1 MLRGRETEQ
10 SAIAALL
17 DEAWTSRGGALVLR
31 GPAGIG
37 KSALLADA
45 VARAEGMLVLRTQG
59 IQSESDLAF
68 SALHQLLRPVAH
80 LTERL
85 NPNQATAL
93 RVGLGERPAG
103 GRNDRFLVYSATL
116 GLVAEAAETQ
126 PVLCVV
132 DDAQWLDEESA
143 KALLF
148 TARRLGVERVAMLFA
163 ARDQEETEFEAPGV
177 PALPVSG
184 LSPSAA
190 QALLEESAAGPV
202 DARVTEALLEAT
214 EGNPLALVEL
224 PAALTAAE
232 LSGEEPLPSSLPVTE
247 GVARAFLGRVRRLPA
262 PAQTFLLVAAAEGSG
277 ELSAIQQAAVA
288 AGL

>member
-1 MLRGRETEQ
+1 VLRGRETEQ

-45 VARAEGMLVLRTQG
+45 VARAEGMLILRTQG

-68 SALHQLLRPVAH
+68 SALHQLLRPVVH

-93 RVGLGERPAG
+93 RVGLGELPAG

-126 PVLCVV
+126 PVLWV
-132 DDAQWLDEESA
+132 
-143 KALLF
+143 
-148 TARRLGVERVAMLFA
+148 
-163 ARDQEETEFEAPGV
+163 
-177 PALPVSG
+177 
-184 LSPSAA
+184 
-190 QALLEESAAGPV
+190 
-202 DARVTEALLEAT
+202 
-214 EGNPLALVEL
+214 
-224 PAALTAAE
+224 
-232 LSGEEPLPSSLPVTE
+232 
-247 GVARAFLGRVRRLPA
+247 
-262 PAQTFLLVAAAEGSG
+262 VAAA
-277 ELSAIQQAAVA
+277 
-288 AGL
+288 